1 MGFGEISSGLLI
13 LLGEMV
19 RFGEVLD
26 GETLVVRFPG
36 GVSWDVSGAVSVMG
50 LGGWVGVSSRTASW
64 DGGGG
69 DRARNFMVELMTVSK
84 ASR

>member
-26 GETLVVRFPG
+26 GETLVVRFTG

-64 DGGGG
+64 DAGG